1 MTRKDFAIM
10 ADILVSG
17 YRSVWIKDADVNT
30 MLKLTIKKLKAD
42 FPNFDEA
49 KFHAYIVKELQK
61 REVA

>member
-17 YRSVWIKDADVNT
+17 YRSVWIKDAEVNT